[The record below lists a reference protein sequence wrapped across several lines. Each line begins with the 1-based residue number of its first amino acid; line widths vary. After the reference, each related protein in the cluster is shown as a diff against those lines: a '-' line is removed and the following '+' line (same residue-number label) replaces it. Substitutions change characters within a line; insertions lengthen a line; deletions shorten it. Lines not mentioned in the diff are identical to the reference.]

1 MATLLNELTCLGVA
15 GGVARLVGP
24 RDMVQAARAKAA
36 DIEALFRQATGEAVK
51 VQIEGMGGGGAAVAE
66 VREAAETPRPA
77 AEPATPRAPMQEHPL
92 VRQAIEQLGATFV
105 RAQPRV
111 RPAGEG

>member
-51 VQIEGMGGGGAAVAE
+51 VQIEGMGGGAAE
-66 VREAAETPRPA
+66 VREAEAPRAA
-77 AEPATPRAPMQEHPL
+77 AEPAAPPRAPMQEHPL